1 MLKQLYARL
10 MPYGLQ
16 VILNSYFRYPRK
28 KRYRNSGKIEIG
40 TPILVNPK
48 NVEIDDYV
56 RIQNNV
62 KLITSGAKLRVK
74 KYSAIGE
81 GCVIIPGAH
90 TPTVGLPQYLST
102 LHINDVQTGI
112 TINEDCWIGAEA
124 ALLSKCN
131 IGRGAVVGARSVVT
145 KDIPPYAVV
154 AGMPAKIIACRFS
167 IAQIIEHEK
176 LLYQAE
182 ERMSETELVE
192 IFEKYYKNIRSI
204 GTSEMS
210 ESDKAILEQAKEKL
224 GIIIN
229 N

>member
-1 MLKQLYARL
+1 MLKELYAKL

-16 VILNSYFRYPRK
+16 VILNSYFRYPRR
-28 KRYRNSGKIEIG
+28 KRYGNPTKVEIG
-40 TPILVNPK
+40 TPVLVNPN
-48 NVEIDDYV
+48 NVEIDDFV

-62 KLITSGAKLRVK
+62 KLITSGAKLRIK
-74 KYSAIGE
+74 KYSAVGE

-145 KDIPPYAVV
+145 KDVPPYAVV
-154 AGMPAKIIACRFS
+154 AGMPAKIIACRFN

-182 ERMSETELVE
+182 ERMTETELLE
-192 IFEKYYKNIRSI
+192 IFEKYYKNLRAI
-204 GTSEMS
+204 GTSEIA
-210 ESDKAILEQAKEKL
+210 ENDKAILENAKKKL
-224 GIIIN
+224 GIIIKN
-229 N
+229 